1 MKTDFGKKAIFFIDN
16 ILVSED
22 EVNNYKDDLFYNGY
36 KNEIIEEKYPKEVKS
51 ADMIFNL
58 KTKRN

>member
-1 MKTDFGKKAIFFIDN
+1 
-16 ILVSED
+16 VSED